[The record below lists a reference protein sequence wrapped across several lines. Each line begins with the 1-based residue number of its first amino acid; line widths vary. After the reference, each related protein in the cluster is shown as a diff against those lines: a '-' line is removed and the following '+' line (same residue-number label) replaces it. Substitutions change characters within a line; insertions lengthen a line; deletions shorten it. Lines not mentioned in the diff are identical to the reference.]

1 MNINKEIIINLT
13 PDDVKEII
21 TEYCKR
27 EGYKANRIHFK
38 VNTHLEGYG
47 MGEYEVTEFEGCTVT
62 CKGE

>member
-1 MNINKEIIINLT
+1 MEINKEVTINLT

-27 EGYKANRIHFK
+27 EGYKADHIHFK

-62 CKGE
+62 CKG